1 MPLHAGINRS
11 TCLTQNSVL
20 TVTYKMR
27 CATVAFHVLT
37 RWTENVKERVFA
49 MIAKYTNG
57 RIFSTYSS
65 YQIQEGRSDRW
76 RLQTNLKGTYYPT
89 VTLNKRGGA

>member
-1 MPLHAGINRS
+1 M
-11 TCLTQNSVL
+11 
-20 TVTYKMR
+20 
-27 CATVAFHVLT
+27 
-37 RWTENVKERVFA
+37 KERVFA

-57 RIFSTYSS
+57 RMFSTYSS

-89 VTLNKRGGA
+89 VTLHKRGGTWQEHSDQPLDNSEKQTWMFRYNQGV